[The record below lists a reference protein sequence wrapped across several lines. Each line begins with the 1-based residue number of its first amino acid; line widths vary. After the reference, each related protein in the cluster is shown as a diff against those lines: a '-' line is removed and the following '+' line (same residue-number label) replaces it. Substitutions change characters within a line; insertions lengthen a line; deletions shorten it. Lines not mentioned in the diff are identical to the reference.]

1 MKLLLTGALLGGL
14 AALSFSA
21 VLTLDAR
28 DHSHHTAQQASE
40 THFSDA
46 VARHAGNSD
55 TRDTQT
61 QKASQ
66 QPAGVAKTP
75 VGAELARN
83 DADAGNAGAGAP
95 PLPKGFA
102 PFGENIGG
110 TFDLIDHFG
119 DAKQLEDYRGKHVMV
134 FFGYANC
141 LAICSAALPLM
152 ADTIDL
158 LGDVGK
164 DKLVPLMITVDPEND
179 TPDFMREKL
188 AEYHPALIGM
198 TGSEGALAD
207 VRKKFQVRTEYVGED
222 IDGNPIYNHGSFIYL
237 LGPDGKFQTLVPPIL
252 GPPQMAKIIS
262 KYLTE
267 ADS

>member
-1 MKLLLTGALLGGL
+1 MRSLLLGGVMIGL

-21 VLTLDAR
+21 VISLGPSENLTV
-28 DHSHHTAQQASE
+28 AQSKSLE
-40 THFSDA
+40 TVAVVEPEEQSVESKPANVESSVESQLAKVDSQLPQGFS
-46 VARHAGNSD
+46 
-55 TRDTQT
+55 
-61 QKASQ
+61 
-66 QPAGVAKTP
+66 
-75 VGAELARN
+75 
-83 DADAGNAGAGAP
+83 
-95 PLPKGFA
+95 

-119 DAKQLEDYRGKHVMV
+119 DPKQLEDYHGKHVMI

-164 DKLVPLMITVDPEND
+164 EKLVPLMITVDPKND
-179 TPDFMREKL
+179 TPSFMREKL
-188 AEYHPALIGM
+188 AEYHASLIGM
-198 TGSEGALAD
+198 TGSDGALAD

-222 IDGNPIYNHGSFIYL
+222 IDGNAIYNHGSFIYL

-252 GPPQMAKIIS
+252 GPPQMAEIIN
-262 KYLTE
+262 KYLTKT
-267 ADS
+267 DG